1 MHIIVLVKQVL
12 DPDAPAATFK
22 IDEANNRVIPPQG
35 IPPVISTFDLNAMEA
50 ALQLKS
56 ELGDTRVTTISMG
69 PASVKDSLKQ
79 TLALGADEAIHI
91 LDESLMGGDA
101 FSTAYVLAQA
111 VRKVGDFDLILTG
124 RQASDWDQGVVPIGV
139 AEFLDIPSANP
150 CRKVEVRDGKAV
162 VERVIEDGY
171 EIVELPLPCLVTAS
185 NEMNTP
191 RYPTLKGIMAAAKKQ
206 LPIWT
211 AGDLDIDASRVG
223 DAGSRSTMLK
233 LFVPTYDA
241 QCEFIEGDSPAEQAE
256 KLALKLREARLI

>member
-1 MHIIVLVKQVL
+1 
-12 DPDAPAATFK
+12 AATFK
-22 IDEANNRVIPPQG
+22 IDEANNRVVPPQG

-56 ELGDTRVTTISMG
+56 ELGDTKITTISFG
-69 PASVKDSLKQ
+69 PATVKDSLKQ
-79 TLALGADEAIHI
+79 TLALGADEAVHI
-91 LDESLMGGDA
+91 MDDSLMGGDA

-111 VRKVGDFDLILTG
+111 IRKTGDFDLILTG
-124 RQASDWDQGVVPIGV
+124 RQASDWDQGLVPIGV
-139 AEFLDIPSANP
+139 AEYLGIPSVNP
-150 CRKVEVRDGKAV
+150 CRKVEVRDGRAV

-171 EIVELPLPCLVTAS
+171 EVVEVPLPAVVTAS

-206 LPIWT
+206 LPVWM
-211 AGDLDIDASRVG
+211 AADLDIDAGRVG
-223 DAGSRSTMLK
+223 EAGSRSTMVK
-233 LFVPTYDA
+233 LYVPKYDA

>member
-1 MHIIVLVKQVL
+1 MHIIVLVKQVP

-22 IDEANNRVIPPQG
+22 IDEANNRVVPPQG

-50 ALQLKS
+50 ALQLKA
-56 ELGDTRVTTISMG
+56 EHPGTKVTTISLG
-69 PASVKDSLKQ
+69 AASAKDSLKQ
-79 TLALGADEAIHI
+79 TLALGADEAVHI
-91 LDESLMGGDA
+91 LDASLMGGDA
-101 FSTAYVLAQA
+101 FSTAHVLAQA
-111 VRKVGDFDLILTG
+111 IRKIGEFDLILTG
-124 RQASDWDQGVVPIGV
+124 RQASDWDQGLVPIGV
-139 AEFLDIPSANP
+139 AEYLGIPSANP

-171 EIVELPLPCLVTAS
+171 EVVELPLPCLVTAS

-206 LPIWT
+206 LPVWT
-211 AGDLDIDASRVG
+211 AGDLELDTSRVG
-223 DAGSRSTMLK
+223 DAGSRSNMLK
-233 LFVPTYDA
+233 LYVPKYDA